1 MSRAE
6 VINNPTDPLI
16 LQTKLEEMQV
26 YTHKAIMQFPKRE
39 KFLLC
44 AEIKESLAEAMH
56 LVIRMKK
63 RYFKKTTLQ
72 DIDVEIDY
80 MRTLVR
86 EADALGFISHGRLK
100 EWIGHIDEA
109 GKILG
114 GLFKYYKEKGAEKEK

>member
-26 YTHKAIMQFPKRE
+26 YTHKALMQFPKRE

-44 AEIKESLAEAMH
+44 AEIKDSLAEAMH

-63 RYFKKTTLQ
+63 RYYKKTTLQ

-80 MRTLVR
+80 IC
-86 EADALGFISHGRLK
+86 EALQRSKNDGINP
-100 EWIGHIDEA
+100 
-109 GKILG
+109 KIPC
-114 GLFKYYKEKGAEKEK
+114 FTKGE